1 MNPTFLIPTVVTPLV
16 TGLIGYLSITTGF
29 VPRMIG
35 AQLPTGTPTFVN
47 AIIAGGWRMLLA
59 QALCVVVA
67 TGIYFPFF
75 KMADNL
81 EYKREQ
87 ESLQAKEDA
96 AEEIE
101 IDSHTS
107 IVE

>member
-16 TGLIGYLSITTGF
+16 TGLIGYLAITTGF

-47 AIIAGGWRMLLA
+47 AIIAGGWRMMLA
-59 QALCVVVA
+59 QLLCVVVA

-87 ESLQAKEDA
+87 ETLQAKEEHV
-96 AEEIE
+96 EEIDIE
-101 IDSHTS
+101 NQTS